1 MEVVYNG
8 NTCIMGTTAIAVKI
22 EQETKDRMKR
32 LAELKQRSTHWLM
45 KEAILQYV
53 EREEKSESFRQ
64 EALLARNEYQTTG
77 LHVTSEEADAWL
89 AKLEEGQDLEPPEC
103 HVCLDTVCLARCSAV
118 VSFPCR
124 KK

>member
-1 MEVVYNG
+1 
-8 NTCIMGTTAIAVKI
+8 MGTIAIAVKI

-32 LAELKQRSTHWLM
+32 LAELKHRSTHWLM

-64 EALLARNEYQTTG
+64 EALLAWNEYQTTG

-103 HVCLDTVCLARCSAV
+103 HV
-118 VSFPCR
+118 
-124 KK
+124 

>member
-1 MEVVYNG
+1 
-8 NTCIMGTTAIAVKI
+8 MGTTAIAVKI

-32 LAELKQRSTHWLM
+32 LAELKHRSTHWLM

-64 EALLARNEYQTTG
+64 EALLAWNEYQTTG

-103 HVCLDTVCLARCSAV
+103 HV
-118 VSFPCR
+118 
-124 KK
+124 